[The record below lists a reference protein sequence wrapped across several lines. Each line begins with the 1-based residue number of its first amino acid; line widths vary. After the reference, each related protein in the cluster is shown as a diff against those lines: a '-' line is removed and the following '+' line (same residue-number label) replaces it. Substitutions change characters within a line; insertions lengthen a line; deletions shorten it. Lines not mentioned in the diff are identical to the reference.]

1 MEADLNYFRRRAQEE
16 REAAMRAPHPAAR
29 QSHIE
34 LAERYDELAKA
45 IAERGMELDSR
56 IAG

>member
-1 MEADLNYFRRRAQEE
+1 
-16 REAAMRAPHPAAR
+16 MRAPHPAAR

-45 IAERGMELDSR
+45 IAQRGMELDSR